1 MSTDNNAAAVKKALV
16 TAGIFLLLVLAPLSG
31 RRAFAKT
38 APKKTAAKKTAAKAS
53 PGKVH
58 SLYWKASMRKSVK
71 VKGVK
76 IKRGTGVVVVY
87 RRARYSSK
95 STVRYKNITFEAPN
109 SWLSIKKD
117 LATGSSGDYS
127 TAQKEAYINRKK
139 RASSKTAWLVW
150 ISLDKQRVNVFKGK
164 KGRWKL
170 QKTFKCSTGAK
181 QTPTPTGWM
190 RVDFKRMYVEGL
202 KYYTEV
208 CGSGM
213 HRWPGG
219 GKSAYLGKHTASHGC
234 IRMSED
240 SAKWVYKH
248 VPVRS
253 TVYCY

>member
-1 MSTDNNAAAVKKALV
+1 MRTDNRTDITKKTLLAVSVFLLIILATLAARVTSAKAAAQ
-16 TAGIFLLLVLAPLSG
+16 P
-31 RRAFAKT
+31 
-38 APKKTAAKKTAAKAS
+38 PQY
-53 PGKVH
+53 VH
-58 SLYWKASMRKSVK
+58 SLYWQASMRKSVK

-76 IKRGTGVVVVY
+76 IKSGTGVLVTQ
-87 RRARYSSK
+87 RSARYGSK
-95 STVRYKNITFEAPN
+95 STVRYKNITFSAPN

-127 TAQKEAYINRKK
+127 TALKESFINRKK
-139 RASSKTAWLVW
+139 SASSKTSWLVW

-164 KGRWKL
+164 KGMWKL

-181 QTPTPTGWM
+181 YTPTPVGWM
-190 RVDFKRMYVEGL
+190 RIDFKRMYVEGL

-219 GKSAYLGKHTASHGC
+219 GKSAFLGKHTASHGC

-240 SAKWVYKH
+240 SAKWVYKN
-248 VPVRS
+248 VPVKS
-253 TVYCY
+253 TVFSY

>member
-1 MSTDNNAAAVKKALV
+1 MMAAAVLLAASCAEAEEEKNVREDQPPGEELV
-16 TAGIFLLLVLAPLSG
+16 
-31 RRAFAKT
+31 
-38 APKKTAAKKTAAKAS
+38 
-53 PGKVH
+53 
-58 SLYWKASMRKSVK
+58 
-71 VKGVK
+71 
-76 IKRGTGVVVVY
+76 
-87 RRARYSSK
+87 
-95 STVRYKNITFEAPN
+95 
-109 SWLSIKKD
+109 
-117 LATGSSGDYS
+117 
-127 TAQKEAYINRKK
+127 
-139 RASSKTAWLVW
+139 
-150 ISLDKQRVNVFKGK
+150 
-164 KGRWKL
+164 

>member
-1 MSTDNNAAAVKKALV
+1 MSTDNNAAAVKRALV

-38 APKKTAAKKTAAKAS
+38 APK
-53 PGKVH
+53 KVH

-150 ISLDKQRVNVFKGK
+150 VSLDKQRVNVFKGK

-240 SAKWVYKH
+240 SAKWVYQH

>member
-1 MSTDNNAAAVKKALV
+1 MSTDNNAAAVKRALV

-117 LATGSSGDYS
+117 LA
-127 TAQKEAYINRKK
+127 I
-139 RASSKTAWLVW
+139 
-150 ISLDKQRVNVFKGK
+150 
-164 KGRWKL
+164 KL
-170 QKTFKCSTGAK
+170 KDRLEFIFG
-181 QTPTPTGWM
+181 
-190 RVDFKRMYVEGL
+190 
-202 KYYTEV
+202 
-208 CGSGM
+208 
-213 HRWPGG
+213 
-219 GKSAYLGKHTASHGC
+219 
-234 IRMSED
+234 IRS
-240 SAKWVYKH
+240 
-248 VPVRS
+248 
-253 TVYCY
+253 